1 MIEIPNLVEALDRA
15 AEKRIKAWP
24 HPNNRASEAGHPCV
38 RFLVLSRLEP
48 DKKVLH
54 DVNLQRIFDLG
65 NVFEK
70 AVFQE
75 LQEAGVNVVEQQRPF
90 EWKKFQLTGHID
102 GKIQVG
108 ITIGDKLIP
117 IEIKSCSPNSFTE
130 VEGKKPIDL
139 INSRK
144 SWLRKYP
151 AQILLY
157 MLMDGS
163 EAGIIIFKNK
173 LNGKYYQMN
182 FQLDDTALEYT
193 ESILKKLEV
202 VNDYVARR
210 EIPPLEPCDEC
221 ARCGFEKTICFPG
234 KDYGAGYDFSTD
246 PEIEKKLLRWEE
258 LQPLAKEYEEL
269 EKEIKEKFKGKTAV
283 VGDFIIESK
292 ELVRKTYEIPDE
304 VKKVCEKQMTYWVTK
319 IKRLGE

>member
-24 HPNNRASEAGHPCV
+24 HPNNRASEAGHQCV

-54 DVNLQRIFDLG
+54 DVSLQRIFDLG

-70 AVFQE
+70 AVLQE
-75 LQEAGVNVVEQQRPF
+75 LKDAGLEVVEQQRPF
-90 EWKKFQLTGHID
+90 EWQKFELSGHID
-102 GKIQVG
+102 GKIQAG
-108 ITIGDKLIP
+108 NRLIP
-117 IEIKSCSPNSFTE
+117 LEIKSCSPNSFTE

-221 ARCGFEKTICFPG
+221 AGCGFEKTICFPG

-246 PEIEKKLLRWEE
+246 PAIEAKLARWEE

-283 VGDFIIESK
+283 VGEFIIESK

-304 VKKVCEKQMTYWVTK
+304 VKKAYEKQMTYWVTK

>member
-1 MIEIPNLVEALDRA
+1 MIEIPNLVEALDRGI
-15 AEKRIKAWP
+15 EKRIKAWP
-24 HPNNRASEAGHPCV
+24 HPNNRASEAGHPCI

-48 DKKVLH
+48 DKKVLPSI
-54 DVNLQRIFDLG
+54 DQQSIFDEGKLH
-65 NVFEK
+65 EK
-70 AVFQE
+70 DIIRRIEEQGYE
-75 LQEAGVNVVEQQRPF
+75 IVEQQRPYF
-90 EWKKFQLTGHID
+90 WEKFQLSGSID
-102 GKIQVG
+102 GKLVLERH
-108 ITIGDKLIP
+108 LIP
-117 IEIKSCSPNSFTE
+117 IDAKSCSPNAFAA
-130 VEGKKPIDL
+130 VKKMGPLDFL
-139 INSRK
+139 NARQSQ

-163 EAGIIIFKNK
+163 EAGILIFKNK
-173 LNGKYYQMN
+173 VTGRLHQVNYY
-182 FQLDDTALEYT
+182 LDDAALEYT

-221 ARCGFEKTICFPG
+221 AGCGFEKTICFPG

-246 PEIEKKLLRWEE
+246 PAIEAKLARWEE

-269 EKEIKEKFKGKTAV
+269 DKEIKEKFKGKTAV

-304 VKKVCEKQMTYWVTK
+304 VKKAYEKQMTYWLTK

>member
-304 VKKVCEKQMTYWVTK
+304 VKKAFEKQMTYWVTK